1 MVRYEMVKGM
11 RKLIWKLYEEG
22 KITMEI
28 ATLLLDELDKKE
40 TKRKF

>member
-1 MVRYEMVKGM
+1 M
-11 RKLIWKLYEEG
+11 RKLIWKLYKEG
-22 KITMEI
+22 RITIEI